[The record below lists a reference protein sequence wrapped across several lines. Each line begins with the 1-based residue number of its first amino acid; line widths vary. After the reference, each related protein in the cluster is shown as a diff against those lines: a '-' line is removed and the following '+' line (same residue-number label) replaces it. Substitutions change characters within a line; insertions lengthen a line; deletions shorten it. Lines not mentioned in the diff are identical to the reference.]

1 MRVLE
6 VQGVTKRF
14 GGLVAVN
21 QVSLEVNEGE
31 IFSVIGPNGAGK
43 TTFFNLLT
51 GIYTP
56 DEGRILF
63 LGQDI
68 TGSTPDKAAKL
79 GIGRTFQNIRL
90 FGAMTVLEN
99 ILVGRHIHTR
109 VPYLHALL
117 RTPLARKEERKA
129 LEEALSLLEYVGLLH
144 RKDELARNL
153 PYGEQRKLEIARAL
167 ALKPKLL
174 LLDEPAAGMNPKET
188 EALQE
193 FILKIRSEMGLTI
206 LLIEHDMRLV
216 MRISDRIAVLDYG
229 SKIAEGKPEE
239 VRTNPRVI
247 EAYLGRGAAGGAAGA
262 SWSSKTATPT
272 TGTSTP

>member
-239 VRTNPRVI
+239 VRTSPRVI
-247 EAYLGRGAAGGAAGA
+247 EAYLGRGAAGGAA
-262 SWSSKTATPT
+262 
-272 TGTSTP
+272 

>member
-79 GIGRTFQNIRL
+79 GIGRTFQDIRL

-247 EAYLGRGAAGGAAGA
+247 EAYLGRGAAGGAA
-262 SWSSKTATPT
+262 
-272 TGTSTP
+272 

>member
-193 FILKIRSEMGLTI
+193 CILKIRSEMGLTI

-247 EAYLGRGAAGGAAGA
+247 EAYLGRGAAGGAA
-262 SWSSKTATPT
+262 
-272 TGTSTP
+272 

>member
-6 VQGVTKRF
+6 VQSVTKRF

-63 LGQDI
+63 LGRDI
-68 TGSTPDKAAKL
+68 TGTTPDKAAKL
-79 GIGRTFQNIRL
+79 SIGRTFQNIRL

-117 RTPLARKEERKA
+117 RTPLARKEEKKA

-239 VRTNPRVI
+239 VRKNPRVI
-247 EAYLGRGAAGGAAGA
+247 EAYLGRGAAGGAA
-262 SWSSKTATPT
+262 
-272 TGTSTP
+272 

>member
-174 LLDEPAAGMNPKET
+174 LLDEPTLGLDPRET

-247 EAYLGRGAAGGAAGA
+247 EAYLGRGAAGGAA
-262 SWSSKTATPT
+262 
-272 TGTSTP
+272 

>member
-247 EAYLGRGAAGGAAGA
+247 QAYLGRGAAGGAA
-262 SWSSKTATPT
+262 
-272 TGTSTP
+272 

>member
-6 VQGVTKRF
+6 VQSVTKRF

-63 LGQDI
+63 LGRDI
-68 TGSTPDKAAKL
+68 TGTTPDKAAKL

-153 PYGEQRKLEIARAL
+153 PYGVQRKLEIARAL

-193 FILKIRSEMGLTI
+193 FILKIRSERGLTI

-239 VRTNPRVI
+239 VRKNPRVI
-247 EAYLGRGAAGGAAGA
+247 EAYLGRGAAGGAA
-262 SWSSKTATPT
+262 
-272 TGTSTP
+272 

>member
-31 IFSVIGPNGAGK
+31 IFSVIGPNGAGMS
-43 TTFFNLLT
+43 FFDTPPT

-247 EAYLGRGAAGGAAGA
+247 EAYLGRGAAGGAA
-262 SWSSKTATPT
+262 
-272 TGTSTP
+272 

>member
-99 ILVGRHIHTR
+99 ILVGRHTHTR
-109 VPYLHALL
+109 VPYLPSSA
-117 RTPLARKEERKA
+117 PPSPERRR
-129 LEEALSLLEYVGLLH
+129 E
-144 RKDELARNL
+144 RPWRR
-153 PYGEQRKLEIARAL
+153 P
-167 ALKPKLL
+167 
-174 LLDEPAAGMNPKET
+174 
-188 EALQE
+188 
-193 FILKIRSEMGLTI
+193 
-206 LLIEHDMRLV
+206 
-216 MRISDRIAVLDYG
+216 
-229 SKIAEGKPEE
+229 
-239 VRTNPRVI
+239 
-247 EAYLGRGAAGGAAGA
+247 
-262 SWSSKTATPT
+262 
-272 TGTSTP
+272 

>member
-21 QVSLEVNEGE
+21 QVSLAVNEGE

-247 EAYLGRGAAGGAAGA
+247 EAYLGRGAAGGAA
-262 SWSSKTATPT
+262 
-272 TGTSTP
+272 

>member
-6 VQGVTKRF
+6 VQGVTKRV

-247 EAYLGRGAAGGAAGA
+247 EAYLGRGAAGGAA
-262 SWSSKTATPT
+262 
-272 TGTSTP
+272 

>member
-247 EAYLGRGAAGGAAGA
+247 EAYLGRGAAGGAA
-262 SWSSKTATPT
+262 
-272 TGTSTP
+272 

>member
-216 MRISDRIAVLDYG
+216 MRLSDRIAVLDYG

-247 EAYLGRGAAGGAAGA
+247 EAYLGRGAAGGAA
-262 SWSSKTATPT
+262 
-272 TGTSTP
+272 

>member
-51 GIYTP
+51 GIYAP

-109 VPYLHALL
+109 VPYLHALF

-247 EAYLGRGAAGGAAGA
+247 EAYLGRGAAGGAA
-262 SWSSKTATPT
+262 
-272 TGTSTP
+272 

>member
-1 MRVLE
+1 MRVLD

-247 EAYLGRGAAGGAAGA
+247 EAYLGRGAAGGAA
-262 SWSSKTATPT
+262 
-272 TGTSTP
+272 

>member
-6 VQGVTKRF
+6 VQSVTKRF

-63 LGQDI
+63 LGRDI
-68 TGSTPDKAAKL
+68 TGTTPDKAAKL

-193 FILKIRSEMGLTI
+193 FILKIRSERGLTI

-239 VRTNPRVI
+239 VRKNPRVI
-247 EAYLGRGAAGGAAGA
+247 EAYLGRGAAGGAA
-262 SWSSKTATPT
+262 
-272 TGTSTP
+272 

>member
-99 ILVGRHIHTR
+99 LLVGRHIHTR

-247 EAYLGRGAAGGAAGA
+247 EAYLGRGAAGGAA
-262 SWSSKTATPT
+262 
-272 TGTSTP
+272 

>member
-68 TGSTPDKAAKL
+68 TGTTPDKAAKL

-193 FILKIRSEMGLTI
+193 FILKIRSERGLTI

-239 VRTNPRVI
+239 VRKNPRVI
-247 EAYLGRGAAGGAAGA
+247 EAYLGRGAAGGAA
-262 SWSSKTATPT
+262 
-272 TGTSTP
+272 

>member
-90 FGAMTVLEN
+90 FGAMTALEN

-247 EAYLGRGAAGGAAGA
+247 EAYLGRGAAGGAA
-262 SWSSKTATPT
+262 
-272 TGTSTP
+272 

>member
-31 IFSVIGPNGAGK
+31 IFSVIGPNGAGYSSND
-43 TTFFNLLT
+43 TPPTE
-51 GIYTP
+51 IYTP

-247 EAYLGRGAAGGAAGA
+247 EAYLGRGAAGGAA
-262 SWSSKTATPT
+262 
-272 TGTSTP
+272 

>member
-79 GIGRTFQNIRL
+79 GIGRTFPNIRL

-247 EAYLGRGAAGGAAGA
+247 EAYLGRGAAGGAA
-262 SWSSKTATPT
+262 
-272 TGTSTP
+272 